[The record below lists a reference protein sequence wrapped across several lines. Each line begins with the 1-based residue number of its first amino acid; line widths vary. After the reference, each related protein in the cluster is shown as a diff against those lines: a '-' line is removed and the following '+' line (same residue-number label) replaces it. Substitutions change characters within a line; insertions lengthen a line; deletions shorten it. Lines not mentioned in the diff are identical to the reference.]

1 MKIVRILI
9 ALALVVAAGTWAYYT
24 NVASGKPAMD
34 MSARVTG
41 AASAFPVTLATVEQ
55 GAVRGTVVYTGSVA
69 AYTEEDVYPRVTG
82 RILELSVYPGD
93 AVKAGQVVARLDDLE
108 LTSRVHEADAAAAS
122 AHANRAQM
130 DADLA
135 AARYGITQA
144 EKELATA
151 EAEAGYQQ
159 SVAARD
165 ERLLSKGAVSQQ
177 EADNT
182 RAQAAAAQARVGAAR
197 ARIEQ
202 AKALETSAQ
211 RKLEAA
217 DAIVLQ
223 GQAQAKTA
231 QVVRDYVNIRATT
244 AGNVVK
250 RLVAPGVLV
259 QPGTP
264 VLKIVQVDKV
274 RLQANVGEQDLAGI
288 RAGSP
293 VTVTLAGNA
302 GEPFTVKVSSVSP
315 FVDPGART
323 AVVEA
328 VVPNAGRRLLPG
340 QYVQMQFVTGQRPTA
355 LSVPREA
362 VTRSGDSA
370 SAWVVAND
378 RVERRQV
385 TTGLESQ
392 DRVEIVAGLDDGEQ
406 VVRRGHEGL
415 YAGARVADMA
425 AAATP
430 VAGHAGHSSSG
441 GSPAVPPAAG
451 QPAPSPPSSP
461 STRGGQAAE
470 TTVAQAIPSAAKLQI
485 TLTTNSI
492 KLSSG
497 SGTARV
503 EVKDPAGQPVSDAKV
518 EVSAGMTGMSAPTVV
533 ARPTK
538 DPGAYEAK
546 LNFGMAGTWTL
557 DVTAT
562 SAQGAPTSKK
572 FQVDTK

>member
-1 MKIVRILI
+1 MKIVRTLI
-9 ALALVVAAGTWAYYT
+9 ALALVVAAGSWAYYT

-108 LTSRVHEADAAAAS
+108 LTSRVHEAEAAAAS
-122 AHANRAQM
+122 AHANRAQIV
-130 DADLA
+130 ADLA

-151 EAEAGYQQ
+151 EVEAGYQQ

-165 ERLLSKGAVSQQ
+165 ERLLSKGAVSEQ

-182 RAQAAAAQARVGAAR
+182 RALAAAAQARVGAAR

-231 QVVRDYVNIRATT
+231 QVVRDYVNIRVTT
-244 AGNVVK
+244 SGNVVK

-264 VLKIVQVDKV
+264 VLKIVQVDQV

-288 RAGSP
+288 RVGSP
-293 VTVTLAGNA
+293 VTVILPGNA
-302 GEPFTVKVSSVSP
+302 GEPFAAKVSSVSP

-328 VVPNAGRRLLPG
+328 VVPNPGRRLLPG
-340 QYVQMQFVTGQRPTA
+340 QYVQMQFVTGEQPKA
-355 LSVPREA
+355 LFVPREA
-362 VTRSGDSA
+362 VARGGDSA
-370 SAWVVAND
+370 SVWVVEND

-385 TTGLESQ
+385 TTGLESR
-392 DRVEIVAGLDDGEQ
+392 DRVEIVAGLDAGER

-415 YAGARVADMA
+415 YAGALVADA
-425 AAATP
+425 LAAATP
-430 VAGHAGHSSSG
+430 A
-441 GSPAVPPAAG
+441 AAG
-451 QPAPSPPSSP
+451 QPAPGSASSHA
-461 STRGGQAAE
+461 THGGQTAQ
-470 TTVAQAIPSAAKLQI
+470 TTVAQATPSAATLQI
-485 TLTTNSI
+485 TLATSAIT
-492 KLSSG
+492 LSSG
-497 SGTARV
+497 SGTVRV
-503 EVKDPAGQPVSDAKV
+503 EVKDLAGQPVSDAKV
-518 EVSAGMTGMSAPTVV
+518 EVSAGMTGMNVSKVV
-533 ARPTK
+533 ARLTK
-538 DPGAYEAK
+538 DPGAYEAR
-546 LNFGMAGTWTL
+546 LNFGMAGAWT
-557 DVTAT
+557 VEANATAP
-562 SAQGAPTSKK
+562 QGATISAK
-572 FQVDTK
+572 FKVEAK